1 MQYFRKIRF
10 ESARHTGFTLIE
22 MMMVLAISAI
32 LLTVAVPSFVSMTK
46 NNKLT
51 SHVNTLVSHVHFA
64 RSEASKRGTRIILC
78 RTADATASSPTCGGT
93 AHTWSNGWLVF
104 ALGDTTG
111 RPTPYLYDNTKDTLL
126 ILGEARAGVNVKT
139 NGAVNNNLE
148 FNDDGSTAENG
159 SGLFVFCDDR
169 GESYGKQIEVLP
181 TGRAQISS
189 TTDCTP

>member
-1 MQYFRKIRF
+1 MLYFRKICTICRPQ
-10 ESARHTGFTLIE
+10 AGFTLIE
-22 MMMVLAISAI
+22 MMMVLAIGAI
-32 LLTVAVPSFVSMTK
+32 LLTVAVPSFVAMTK

-64 RSEASKRGTRIILC
+64 RTEASKRGTRIILC
-78 RTADATASSPTCGGT
+78 RTANPAASSPTCGGT
-93 AHTWSNGWLVF
+93 AYTWSKGWLVF

-111 RPTPYLYDNTKDTLL
+111 RSTPYLYDSDKDTLL
-126 ILGEARAGVNVKT
+126 LLGEARAGVNIKT

-148 FNDDGSTAENG
+148 FKADGSTAENG
-159 SGLFVFCDDR
+159 SGLFAFCDDR
-169 GESYGKQIEVLP
+169 GESYGRQIEVLP